1 MWVLF
6 SSLGELQTFTRDE
19 KYTTTDWD
27 VVADSTFNPTTQDIE
42 KNVATGVITIENKP
56 TKTQNNPPPP
66 QPNFNTT
73 LPQPQT
79 ISTTAPSQSVPIGT
93 PIVIEKTGLYSV
105 DGIVGVQGTYGEIM
119 EIGLGK
125 QSPTE
130 TEFTQ
135 IPATKRSFLN
145 YAGGSDT
152 TALLP
157 LNVGDSLTMILTPLT
172 IGTKNINMATL
183 KAIGL

>member
-1 MWVLF
+1 MPALWRY
-6 SSLGELQTFTRDE
+6 Q
-19 KYTTTDWD
+19 
-27 VVADSTFNPTTQDIE
+27 
-42 KNVATGVITIENKP
+42 
-56 TKTQNNPPPP
+56 
-66 QPNFNTT
+66 
-73 LPQPQT
+73 
-79 ISTTAPSQSVPIGT
+79 
-93 PIVIEKTGLYSV
+93 
-105 DGIVGVQGTYGEIM
+105 GIQGTYGEIM